1 MGILF
6 HLFRFLRGNAPHM
19 IASRR
24 ARNRS
29 NSLPAKENGHV
40 ARGFVVQR
48 ETGRRASKRVRPRL
62 PTPPCRG
69 GGRAEDRVLSRND
82 LQRKASP
89 VVHLFVAKLP
99 RRLWP
104 AGPIRPGAKTLPGLA
119 IGIPYAHQVVEGL
132 AHSLQPGSS
141 RTAHVASIAGV
152 GHRDQLRVRSSG
164 ASQGMRALGAVRL
177 SRASSSASTR
187 REAIKAHARAQGRDP
202 NRDREGWLHLC
213 RRLPQGGHLNK
224 HVPTV
229 ETEGPGAR
237 TGGNI
242 RIFRTS

>member
-1 MGILF
+1 
-6 HLFRFLRGNAPHM
+6 M

-164 ASQGMRALGAVRL
+164 SSQGMRALGAVRL

-237 TGGNI
+237 PGGNI
-242 RIFRTS
+242 RIFRTN

>member
-48 ETGRRASKRVRPRL
+48 ETGRRASKRVR
-62 PTPPCRG
+62 
-69 GGRAEDRVLSRND
+69 
-82 LQRKASP
+82 
-89 VVHLFVAKLP
+89 P

-164 ASQGMRALGAVRL
+164 ASQGMHALGAVRL

-187 REAIKAHARAQGRDP
+187 REAIKAHARTQGRDP
-202 NRDREGWLHLC
+202 
-213 RRLPQGGHLNK
+213 
-224 HVPTV
+224 
-229 ETEGPGAR
+229 
-237 TGGNI
+237 
-242 RIFRTS
+242 